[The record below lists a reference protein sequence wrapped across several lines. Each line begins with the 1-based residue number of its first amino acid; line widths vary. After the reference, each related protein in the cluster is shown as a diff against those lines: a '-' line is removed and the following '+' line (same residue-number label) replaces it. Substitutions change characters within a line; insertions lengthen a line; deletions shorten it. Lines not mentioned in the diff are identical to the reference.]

1 MKNSHYAIIAVLIIL
16 VGGGSFYGGMQFQKT
31 QNGGRSANTM
41 RVMGG
46 AGGTFQAGGR
56 AVQIGGFTNG
66 EILSTDEQGLTLK
79 LMDGGSK
86 VVFLSASTTISTTAN
101 GTKDDLKPGTNVMI
115 TGTSNQ
121 DGSLTASMVQIRP
134 AGAPEMRT
142 MRFDGAA
149 RP

>member
-1 MKNSHYAIIAVLIIL
+1 MKNSHYAIIALLIIL
-16 VGGGSFYGGMQFQKT
+16 VGGGAFYGGMQFQK
-31 QNGGRSANTM
+31 N
-41 RVMGG
+41 
-46 AGGTFQAGGR
+46 QAGGR
-56 AVQIGGFTNG
+56 AVQVGGFTNG

-86 VVFLSASTTISTTAN
+86 VVFLSASTTISATAN
-101 GTKDDLKPGTNVMI
+101 GTRDDLKPGTNVMI
-115 TGTSNQ
+115 TGTPNQ

-134 AGAPEMRT
+134 AGAPEMRV